1 MHMEMYTK
9 NVAEVTQICDLLQ
22 TLQPD
27 PKQNS
32 TFHYHLKSLAQ
43 IQYLR
48 FQLHQ
53 YYKQHSPSMF
63 GKFEIGLVKT
73 YLQLMP
79 TRGTF
84 YKIIDLI
91 RKFTIIQHLKP
102 VTVKFRTTF
111 HKIIVYPT
119 LYVSAT
125 QEYLVN
131 FGRFTKRRPR

>member
-1 MHMEMYTK
+1 M
-9 NVAEVTQICDLLQ
+9 LQ

-27 PKQNS
+27 PKQNC

-53 YYKQHSPSMF
+53 YYKKHSPSKF

-73 YLQLMP
+73 YLMP

-91 RKFTIIQHLKP
+91 RKFTIIQHLKL
-102 VTVKFRTTF
+102 VTR
-111 HKIIVYPT
+111 IQDN
-119 LYVSAT
+119 VSQKNRISYAVRKCDVGST
-125 QEYLVN
+125 KLILGDSRKRHNLCSFLCNLVN
-131 FGRFTKRRPR
+131 SFFLPFLVL